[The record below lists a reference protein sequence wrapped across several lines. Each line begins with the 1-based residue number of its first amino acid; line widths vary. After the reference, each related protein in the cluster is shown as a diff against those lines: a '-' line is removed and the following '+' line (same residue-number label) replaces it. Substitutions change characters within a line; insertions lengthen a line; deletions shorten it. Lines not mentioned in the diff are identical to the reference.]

1 MGVWASREG
10 AVRVTGPRAASVVF
24 AMLLV
29 LLGTGGNPHAGAAS
43 PTARVVTHGSRAVKT
58 IALTFDDGASP
69 ENCRRI
75 LAELVAQGVPATF
88 FPVADL
94 LRLDPAFWRL
104 VARAGYPVGD
114 HTLTH
119 PHLPRLGYTAQLRE
133 LTESRALVESIIG
146 RPVLDVFRPPY
157 GEYDAAT
164 RAAAAAAG
172 FPTLLVWD
180 TSDRD
185 TSPRGT
191 VAEMLTAAEQGKNGS
206 VMLLH
211 CGPNAT
217 PYLLPDLIAF
227 YRSRGFRFVTV
238 AKLLGLAWS
247 PGPTASLSPD
257 EILGGLSPL
266 PSSPVGGTLVD
277 TNGKLDPPPSGSPG
291 LPTGTPSPFPSSAA
305 SALATPSSAVKR
317 TDQPTGTASSPTAS
331 PFLGSGGAAASERFS
346 ALLVASGLLLL
357 AVVLTIT
364 AIRDR
369 RRSVPPAFGE
379 KPGGRR
385 RGG

>member
-1 MGVWASREG
+1 M
-10 AVRVTGPRAASVVF
+10 F
-24 AMLLV
+24 LV
-29 LLGTGGNPHAGAAS
+29 LLGTGGIPDAGAAS
-43 PTARVVTHGSRAVKT
+43 PSARVVSHGSRALKT

-69 ENCRRI
+69 ANCRRI
-75 LAELVAQGVPATF
+75 LAELVSRNVPATF

-94 LRLDPAFWRL
+94 MRLDPAFWRL
-104 VARAGYPVGD
+104 VAKAGYPIGD

-119 PHLPRLGYTAQLRE
+119 PHLPRLAYSGQLRE
-133 LTESRALVESIIG
+133 LTKARAIVEQIIG
-146 RPVLDVFRPPY
+146 RAMLHVFRPPY
-157 GEYDAAT
+157 GEYDGAT

-217 PYLLPDLIAF
+217 PYLLPDVIAF
-227 YRSRGFRFVTV
+227 YRRRGFRFVTV
-238 AKLLGLAWS
+238 PKLLGLAWS

-266 PSSPVGGTLVD
+266 PSSPAGGPILD
-277 TNGKLDPPPSGSPG
+277 SKGKLNPPPTVPPN
-291 LPTGTPSPFPSSAA
+291 LPTTTPTPFPSSTESVPPA
-305 SALATPSSAVKR
+305 PSSAPV
-317 TDQPTGTASSPTAS
+317 TSSAATEAS
-331 PFLGSGGAAASERFS
+331 PNSTAGPLPGSGGAADSARSS
-346 ALLVASGLLLL
+346 ALAVAVGLLFLALL
-357 AVVLTIT
+357 LMAG
-364 AIRDR
+364 AIRR
-369 RRSVPPAFGE
+369 RRHIRQKS
-379 KPGGRR
+379 R
-385 RGG
+385 